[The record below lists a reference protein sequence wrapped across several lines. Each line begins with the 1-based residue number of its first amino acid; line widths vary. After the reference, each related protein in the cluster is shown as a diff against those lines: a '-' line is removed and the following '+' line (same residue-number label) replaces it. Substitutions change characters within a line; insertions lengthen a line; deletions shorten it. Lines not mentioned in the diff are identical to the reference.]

1 MKTVNEL
8 EIYYYYL
15 FISPNLHSLKIYY
28 NFLLCNLTYIYTSI
42 LLYLL
47 PTYNFIIFITMSVTN
62 IITILLIDT
71 ILNHV
76 IGSRPFKI

>member
-15 FISPNLHSLKIYY
+15 FISPNLHSLKTYY
-28 NFLLCNLTYIYTSI
+28 NFLLCNLTYIHTSI
-42 LLYLL
+42 SL

-62 IITILLIDT
+62 IITILLIGT

-76 IGSRPFKI
+76 IGSRPFKL